1 MPFLSWLIRKEN
13 SPTVSTQ
20 ELAIIVASSLVRL
33 VVVLDSELREIWSY
47 KDIWLSGFFHTPFRS
62 VEVDIQKLIID
73 ARIR

>member
-1 MPFLSWLIRKEN
+1 MPFLSWLIRKEH

-20 ELAIIVASSLVRL
+20 ELTIIVASSLVRL

-47 KDIWLSGFFHTPFRS
+47 KDIWLSGFFHAPFRS

-73 ARIR
+73 GRIR